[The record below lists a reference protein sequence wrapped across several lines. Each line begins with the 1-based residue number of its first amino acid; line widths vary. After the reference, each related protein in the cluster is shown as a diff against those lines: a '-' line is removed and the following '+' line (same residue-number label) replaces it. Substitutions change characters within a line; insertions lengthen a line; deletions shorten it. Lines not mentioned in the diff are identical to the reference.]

1 MMVVMLMTLVV
12 VVIMVMSVL
21 MSVAVPAL
29 VFVFFGMRALDFID
43 MSSVLVGMFF
53 FHSIAVLLL
62 QRYHAL
68 RATWLQTT
76 RIFFDFF
83 CDRKYKHFL
92 RQGPANGPSGKF
104 SGQFIAPRSSQWTF
118 RQLFR
123 LVTGSR
129 GGRYQ

>member
-83 CDRKYKHFL
+83 CDRKCTQSITSPCVKVQPMDLQASFPADSFH
-92 RQGPANGPSGKF
+92 QGPTNGPSGKF
-104 SGQFIAPRSSQWTF
+104 SG
-118 RQLFR
+118 L
-123 LVTGSR
+123 
-129 GGRYQ
+129 